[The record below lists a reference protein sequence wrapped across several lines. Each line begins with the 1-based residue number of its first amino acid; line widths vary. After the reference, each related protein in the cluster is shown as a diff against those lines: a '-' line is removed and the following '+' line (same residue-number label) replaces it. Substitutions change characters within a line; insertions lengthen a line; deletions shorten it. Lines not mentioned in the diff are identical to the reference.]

1 MKQEYGKEFYVT
13 ADLNRIVK
21 SFVARL
27 RTGTLL
33 LMIEVGRFRN
43 IPVENRVC
51 PVCNNGIE
59 DEIHFLFVC
68 SFYTNIRT
76 VYFNTI
82 QQKGYTNFENENV
95 SEKLKIIMKKDLIKA
110 TGNFINSAYDMRQ
123 NSVYI

>member
-1 MKQEYGKEFYVT
+1 M
-13 ADLNRIVK
+13 K

-27 RTGTLL
+27 RTDTLL

-43 IPVENRVC
+43 RPVENRVC

-59 DEIHFLFVC
+59 DEILFLFVC

-82 QQKGYTNFENENV
+82 KQKGYTNFEKENV